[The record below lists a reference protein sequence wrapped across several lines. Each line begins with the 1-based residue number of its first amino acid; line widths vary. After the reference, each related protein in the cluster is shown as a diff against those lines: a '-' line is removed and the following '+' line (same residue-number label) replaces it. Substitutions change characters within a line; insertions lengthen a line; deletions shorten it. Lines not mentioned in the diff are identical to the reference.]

1 MNELLLKAL
10 LEAGL
15 QVFQSIQAL
24 RTADP
29 VAYQAALAK
38 IGADHK
44 AALDRLEA
52 AAKP

>member
-1 MNELLLKAL
+1 MNEVLLKAL
-10 LEAGL
+10 IEAGL

-24 RTADP
+24 KTADP
-29 VAYQAALAK
+29 VAYEAALQK
-38 IGADHK
+38 IGDDHK